1 MIRLNVANSH
11 FSDQVNE
18 SDFKIRSPKSGPS
31 QARLQDSAKLIETA
45 GSRTTKRH
53 VVTGGI
59 DASSI
64 RLMSKQLH
72 LQNNP
77 FRHQHQQEQN
87 QEMVLVRSLT
97 WQANRQ
103 PRTQHQSHRGAQ
115 CQVRGQEQERG
126 FARRSFDLRLEKR
139 NGRPGKSVVR
149 GTIRKTRD
157 TSRKKKETLRE
168 RKSSKRHSKMRNL
181 IFKFLH

>member
-1 MIRLNVANSH
+1 MIRQNVANSH

-31 QARLQDSAKLIETA
+31 QARSQDSAKLIGTT

-59 DASSI
+59 DASSN

-72 LQNNP
+72 LRSNP
-77 FRHQHQQEQN
+77 FRHQHQQDQN
-87 QEMVLVRSLT
+87 QETVLAHSLM

-103 PRTQHQSHRGAQ
+103 PQTHRQTHRGAR

-126 FARRSFDLRLEKR
+126 FTRRSFDSKQERRNEK
-139 NGRPGKSVVR
+139 PEKSVVQ
-149 GTIRKTRD
+149 GTIRKNRD
-157 TSRKKKETLRE
+157 TSRKKK
-168 RKSSKRHSKMRNL
+168 
-181 IFKFLH
+181 F

>member
-1 MIRLNVANSH
+1 MICQNAANSH

-31 QARLQDSAKLIETA
+31 LARLQDSAKLIGTT

-59 DASSI
+59 DASSN

-87 QEMVLVRSLT
+87 QEMVLVRSLM

-103 PRTQHQSHRGAQ
+103 PGTQHQSHRGVD
-115 CQVRGQEQERG
+115 VRFEAKSRREDSQEGRSIRG
-126 FARRSFDLRLEKR
+126 WR
-139 NGRPGKSVVR
+139 
-149 GTIRKTRD
+149 RKTENRE
-157 TSRKKKETLRE
+157 SR
-168 RKSSKRHSKMRNL
+168 SSEE
-181 IFKFLH
+181 